1 MTLHNKLS
9 QNAGYQTALVGKWHL
24 ESLPT
29 GFNYWEIVPGQG
41 DYYNPR
47 FITMQNDT
55 IEKQGYL
62 TNLITDMSID
72 WMENQRDK
80 DKPFCILIHH
90 KAIHRNWLPELKYLN
105 EYEDKTFTM
114 PDNFYDDYEGRPA
127 AAAQEMSIFKDM
139 DIMYDTKMLDMNF
152 MLLLLRSSIR
162 RIRKEKNL
170 PIGNSNVICVIM
182 PRW

>member
-1 MTLHNKLS
+1 M
-9 QNAGYQTALVGKWHL
+9 AFGEFA
-24 ESLPT
+24 T

-90 KAIHRNWLPELKYLN
+90 KGDSPQLVARVEVS
-105 EYEDKTFTM
+105 E
-114 PDNFYDDYEGRPA
+114 
-127 AAAQEMSIFKDM
+127 
-139 DIMYDTKMLDMNF
+139 
-152 MLLLLRSSIR
+152 
-162 RIRKEKNL
+162 
-170 PIGNSNVICVIM
+170 
-182 PRW
+182 